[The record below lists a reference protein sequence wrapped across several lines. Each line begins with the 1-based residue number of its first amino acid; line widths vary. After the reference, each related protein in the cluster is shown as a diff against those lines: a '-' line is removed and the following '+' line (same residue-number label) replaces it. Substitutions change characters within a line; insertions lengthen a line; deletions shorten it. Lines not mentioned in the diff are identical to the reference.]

1 MQTAFN
7 DAMNQL
13 SADLMW
19 PTILNQV
26 DNDQSERGRSRENA
40 LLQHVL
46 MALTL
51 QLEKTN
57 RTGFIPPD
65 YRAININALLSGY
78 SEDVIRDLKDRL
90 RKALEGADWEE
101 VASHRAYDSD

>member
-1 MQTAFN
+1 MEEARTGLKRTGRHTPSSSFTTNKRIKQDPMQTALN

-19 PTILNQV
+19 PTILNH
-26 DNDQSERGRSRENA
+26 DQSERGRSRENA

-51 QLEKTN
+51 QLEKN
-57 RTGFIPPD
+57 E
-65 YRAININALLSGY
+65 S
-78 SEDVIRDLKDRL
+78 DRL
-90 RKALEGADWEE
+90 
-101 VASHRAYDSD
+101 HPP

>member
-1 MQTAFN
+1 MQTALN

-19 PTILNQV
+19 PTILNH
-26 DNDQSERGRSRENA
+26 DQSERGRSRENA

-65 YRAININALLSGY
+65 YRAINALLSGY